1 MKRIVTVFIAIALL
15 TSCKK
20 EAPQN
25 YRAAVL
31 GTYTGRCDLLN
42 NKNGAWSHPFAA
54 VQVLIDINTEFNIIL
69 KGDIYDLSVPGG
81 THLVAMNDTFAFS
94 GGRFKGDSL
103 IYVTPDYEGKFT
115 GFYFLKKEY

>member
-1 MKRIVTVFIAIALL
+1 MKKLVYVFIAVTIF

-20 EAPQN
+20 EKAAD
-25 YRAAVL
+25 YRDAVV
-31 GTYTGRCDLLN
+31 GTYTGRCTLLN
-42 NKNGAWSHPFAA
+42 NKNGALSYPFAA
-54 VQVLIDINTEFNIIL
+54 VQVIIDSNTEFNIIL

-103 IYVTPDYEGKFT
+103 IYVTPDYEAKFT
-115 GFYFLKKEY
+115 GFYQLKKE